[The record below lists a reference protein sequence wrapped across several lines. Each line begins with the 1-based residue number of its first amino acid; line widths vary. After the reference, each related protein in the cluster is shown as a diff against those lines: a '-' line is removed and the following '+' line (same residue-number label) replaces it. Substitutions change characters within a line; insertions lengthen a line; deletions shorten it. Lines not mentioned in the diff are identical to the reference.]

1 MMIFKGGTTR
11 FVGSFYTVAVLKG
24 GPKKFQHKKGERENF
39 YPVFRGVAG
48 VPKRV
53 GPFIFPFLT
62 SLPLINDH
70 SIINIISLILYILVL
85 SYNANSAI
93 MYKC

>member
-11 FVGSFYTVAVLKG
+11 FVGSFYTVAILKG
-24 GPKKFQHKKGERENF
+24 GGAKMFQHKKGERENF
-39 YPVFRGVAG
+39 HPVFRGG
-48 VPKRV
+48 GDKKSWTLY
-53 GPFIFPFLT
+53 FPFFNPP
-62 SLPLINDH
+62 PLINDH